1 MLSAVRMRLGYGMH
15 ENGLRRR
22 ERPRILQDMLIGL
35 CLVAR
40 ASVRRAS
47 LAAAR
52 LLLAGGLRG

>member
-1 MLSAVRMRLGYGMH
+1 MNPLLPVVVAACS

-22 ERPRILQDMLIGL
+22 DRSRILQDMFMGR
-35 CLVAR
+35 CFPAR
-40 ASVRRAS
+40 AGVLRVP